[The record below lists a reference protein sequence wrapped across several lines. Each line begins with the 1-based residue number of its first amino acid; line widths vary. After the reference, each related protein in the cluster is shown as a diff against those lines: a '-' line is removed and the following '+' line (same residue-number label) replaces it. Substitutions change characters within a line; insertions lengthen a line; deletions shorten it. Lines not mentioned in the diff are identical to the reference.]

1 MMKPLQLLNSKKKK
15 GVKTISMKTKI
26 GYGEKDAI
34 STAIEN
40 TTLDEGDIIITS
52 DTEEMAFVKPD
63 KNPMF
68 IKSRSTKEYTL
79 NGTDLGALS
88 NGQSIPAG
96 TSIDDLLNM
105 ITQKAVHPTYTAP
118 TVSIAKS
125 GSGTASGSYE
135 TGTSITPILAATF
148 NKNDAG
154 DLTKLAILKG
164 TEEVGSGAT
173 SPYTY
178 TGDVFVLGDET
189 ITYKAQATYADGP
202 VKNNNLNQPDATG
215 QIKAGTKDSSNFS
228 FTGQR
233 NLFWGTGVGEL
244 PEITSDTV
252 RGLANKKLN
261 PTQGYS
267 WNIPIAVGQQYV
279 IFAYKATLR
288 DVNEVMYVET
298 NDTGMAASFTKTTI
312 DVADARG
319 GENGK
324 TSYKVYSYHMAAP
337 AAATMTFKVTL

>member
-1 MMKPLQLLNSKKKK
+1 M
-15 GVKTISMKTKI
+15 SMKTKI
-26 GYGEKDAI
+26 GYGEQDAI
-34 STAIEN
+34 TSAIESS
-40 TTLDEGDIIITS
+40 TLDEGDIIITS

-96 TSIDDLLNM
+96 TSIDELLNM

-135 TGTSITPILAATF
+135 AGTSITPVLTATF

-154 DLTKLAILKG
+154 NLTKLAVLKG
-164 TEEVGSGAT
+164 SGEVGSDTT

-178 TGDVFVLGDET
+178 TGEAIVLGDET
-189 ITYKAQATYADGP
+189 ITFKAQATYEDGDI
-202 VKNNNLNQPDATG
+202 KNNNLGTPDATG
-215 QIKAGTKDSSNFS
+215 QIKAGTKDSSNFTY
-228 FTGQR
+228 TGQR

-244 PEITSDTV
+244 PELNSDTI
-252 RGLANKKLN
+252 RGLTNKKLN

-267 WNIPIAVGQQYV
+267 WNIPIAIGQQYV
-279 IFAYKATLR
+279 IFAYRATLR

-337 AAATMTFKVTL
+337 AAATMTFKVTI